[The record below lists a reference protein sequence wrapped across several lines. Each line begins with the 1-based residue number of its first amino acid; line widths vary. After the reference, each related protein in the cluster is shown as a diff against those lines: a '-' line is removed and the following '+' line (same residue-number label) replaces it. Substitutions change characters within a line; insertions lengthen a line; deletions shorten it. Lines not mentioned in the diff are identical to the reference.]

1 MGLYTFS
8 KNQIYKVNSV
18 FTVGDTE
25 IPVNTRAIVAKGG
38 KNPHIELIVNEK
50 AVAVAAST
58 PFFNRHLVEAAPIID
73 EALKDF
79 TVKKAKYVQG
89 EETNK
94 IYLELFKNGKLVA
107 TGHNN
112 GKGEGSYLSY
122 VDSEARSDIKT
133 FLDETA
139 SQCKSTKRSIM
150 DENFVEFLAL
160 YFSSGYCDFKTYLAI
175 S

>member
-1 MGLYTFS
+1 MSAYTFS
-8 KNQIYKVNSV
+8 KNQIYKVNAI
-18 FTVGDTE
+18 FTVGE
-25 IPVNTRAIVAKGG
+25 VQIPVNTRAIVAKGG
-38 KNPHIELIVNEK
+38 KNPHIEFIVNEK

-58 PFFNRHLVEAAPIID
+58 PFFNSHLVEASPIHD

-79 TVKKAKYVQG
+79 TVKKAKFVQC
-89 EETNK
+89 EETNQ

-107 TGHNN
+107 TGHNS

-122 VDSEARSDIKT
+122 VDPEARTHIQN

-139 SQCKSTKRSIM
+139 SQCKSPKRPLM

-160 YFSSGYCDFKTYLAI
+160 YFNSGYCDFKTYLAI

>member
-1 MGLYTFS
+1 MSAYTFS
-8 KNQIYKVNSV
+8 KNQIYTVNGV
-18 FTVGDTE
+18 FMVGDTK

-38 KNPHIELIVNEK
+38 KNPHIEFIVNEK
-50 AVAVAAST
+50 AVAVAASA
-58 PFFNRHLVEAAPIID
+58 PFFNRYLVEASPIHD

-79 TVKKAKYVQG
+79 TVKKAKFVQC
-89 EETNK
+89 EETNQ

-112 GKGEGSYLSY
+112 GKGEGSYLNY
-122 VDSEARSDIKT
+122 VDSEACSDIKT

-139 SQCKSTKRSIM
+139 SQCKSPKRSLM

-160 YFSSGYCDFKTYLAI
+160 YFNSGYCDFKTYLAI